1 MMKDLVVIGGGHAGC
16 EAALAGAR
24 MGLDTLL
31 LTLNMDGIA
40 LMACNPVIGGSA
52 KGHLVRE
59 LDAMGGDYAP
69 LETVKGAVDAVKELD
84 VNIKLVGP
92 AEQLHAELAK
102 YQYDKERIEIVHASE
117 VIGTDESP
125 TMAIRRKK
133 DSSLV
138 VALNLVKNGEAD
150 AIVSAGS
157 TGALLTGALL
167 IVGRLP
173 GVERPALGTCLPT
186 KTGFTFL
193 LDSGANVD
201 CKPKYLEQFAKMGSV
216 YVENVFGIKNPK
228 VALVNIGAE
237 KEKGNALT
245 KETYELLE
253 QTDTIHFTG
262 NIEPRNIPYGE
273 ADVIVC
279 DGFVGNTILKLS
291 EGLAKTIFE
300 ILKGEIMQGFYKVG
314 ALILKTPFKNM
325 KKFMDSDEI
334 GGAPFIGLKS
344 LVVKAH
350 GSSNAKA
357 FKNAVRQCVLFAEAD
372 IIGKIKDKI

>member
-1 MMKDLVVIGGGHAGC
+1 
-16 EAALAGAR
+16 
-24 MGLDTLL
+24 MGKRITV
-31 LTLNMDGIA
+31 A
-40 LMACNPVIGGSA
+40 
-52 KGHLVRE
+52 

-92 AEQLHAELAK
+92 VEQLHAELAK

>member
-1 MMKDLVVIGGGHAGC
+1 
-16 EAALAGAR
+16 
-24 MGLDTLL
+24 MGKRITV
-31 LTLNMDGIA
+31 A
-40 LMACNPVIGGSA
+40 
-52 KGHLVRE
+52 

-92 AEQLHAELAK
+92 AEQLRAELAK

-253 QTDTIHFTG
+253 QTDTINFTG

-300 ILKGEIMQGFYKVG
+300 ILKWEIMQGFYKVG

>member
-1 MMKDLVVIGGGHAGC
+1 
-16 EAALAGAR
+16 
-24 MGLDTLL
+24 
-31 LTLNMDGIA
+31 
-40 LMACNPVIGGSA
+40 
-52 KGHLVRE
+52 
-59 LDAMGGDYAP
+59 MGGDFAP
-69 LETVKGAVDAVKELD
+69 VETVKGAVEAVKELD
-84 VNIKLVGP
+84 VKIKLVGQ
-92 AEQLHAELAK
+92 EDVVKAELAK
-102 YQYDKERIEIVHASE
+102 YEYDKERIEVIHASE
-117 VIGTDESP
+117 VISTDEVP

-173 GVERPALGTCLPT
+173 GIERPALGTCLPN
-186 KTGFTFL
+186 KKGFSFL

-201 CKPKYLEQFAKMGSV
+201 CKAKYLEQFAKMGSV
-216 YVENVFGIKNPK
+216 YVENVFGIKDPR

-253 QTDTIHFTG
+253 QAEGIHFTG
-262 NIEPRNIPYGE
+262 NIEPRNIPFGE

-291 EGLAKTIFE
+291 EGLAKTLVDIIKEE
-300 ILKGEIMQGFYKVG
+300 ITKGAYKLAAAMLV
-314 ALILKTPFKNM
+314 KPFKNV
-325 KKFMDSDEI
+325 KKRFDADEI

-357 FKNAVRQCVLFAEAD
+357 FKNAVRQCVLFTEAD
-372 IIGKIKDKI
+372 IIGKIQDKI

>member
-1 MMKDLVVIGGGHAGC
+1 MEKRITVA
-16 EAALAGAR
+16 
-24 MGLDTLL
+24 
-31 LTLNMDGIA
+31 
-40 LMACNPVIGGSA
+40 
-52 KGHLVRE
+52 

-69 LETVKGAVDAVKELD
+69 METVKGAVDAVKELD

-92 AEQLHAELAK
+92 AEQLRTELAK
-102 YQYDKERIEIVHASE
+102 YQYDKERIEIVQASE

-201 CKPKYLEQFAKMGSV
+201 CKPKYL
-216 YVENVFGIKNPK
+216 ENVFGIKNPK

>member
-1 MMKDLVVIGGGHAGC
+1 MIALFVFYREKGIVFFFSFRYTEQEYDAEYPQKGG
-16 EAALAGAR
+16 E
-24 MGLDTLL
+24 
-31 LTLNMDGIA
+31 NMDKRIIVA
-40 LMACNPVIGGSA
+40 
-52 KGHLVRE
+52 
-59 LDAMGGDYAP
+59 LDAMGGDFAP
-69 LETVKGAVDAVKELD
+69 VETVKGAVEAVKELNVD
-84 VNIKLVGP
+84 IKLVGP
-92 AEQLHAELAK
+92 TDIVEAELAK
-102 YQYDKERIEIVHASE
+102 YKYDKERISVVHASE
-117 VIGTDESP
+117 VIGTDEVP

-138 VALNLVKNGEAD
+138 VALNLVKKGEAD

-173 GVERPALGTCLPT
+173 GVERPALGTCLPN
-186 KTGFTFL
+186 KKGFSFL
-193 LDSGANVD
+193 IDSGANVD
-201 CKPKYLEQFAKMGSV
+201 CKSKYLEQFAKMGSV
-216 YVENVFGIKNPK
+216 YVENVFGMKQPR

-253 QTDTIHFTG
+253 QAENINFVG
-262 NIEPRNIPYGE
+262 NIEPRNIPFGE

-291 EGLAKTIFE
+291 EGLAKTMID
-300 ILKGEIMQGFYKVG
+300 IIKGEITKGAYKF
-314 ALILKTPFKNM
+314 AAAMLKTPFRNV

-357 FKNAVRQCVLFAEAD
+357 FKNAVRQCVLFTEAD

>member
-1 MMKDLVVIGGGHAGC
+1 
-16 EAALAGAR
+16 
-24 MGLDTLL
+24 
-31 LTLNMDGIA
+31 MDKRIIVA
-40 LMACNPVIGGSA
+40 
-52 KGHLVRE
+52 
-59 LDAMGGDYAP
+59 LDATGGDHAP
-69 LETVKGAVDAVKELD
+69 VETVKGAVEAVKELNVD
-84 VNIKLVGP
+84 IKLVGP
-92 AEQLHAELAK
+92 EDVVKAELAK
-102 YQYDKERIEIVHASE
+102 YEYDKERIEVVHASE
-117 VIGTDESP
+117 VIGTDEVP

-138 VALNLVKNGEAD
+138 VALNLVKKGEAD

-173 GVERPALGTCLPT
+173 GVERPALGTCLPN
-186 KTGFTFL
+186 KKGFSFL
-193 LDSGANVD
+193 IDSGANVD

-216 YVENVFGIKNPK
+216 YVEHVFGIKEPK

-253 QTDTIHFTG
+253 QAEDINFTG
-262 NIEPRNIPYGE
+262 NIEPRNIPFGE

-291 EGLAKTIFE
+291 EGLAKTMIDIIKAE
-300 ILKGEIMQGFYKVG
+300 ITKGAYKI
-314 ALILKTPFKNM
+314 AAAALKTPFRNV

-357 FKNAVRQCVLFAEAD
+357 FKNAVRQCVLFTEAD
-372 IIGKIKDKI
+372 IIGKLREHLQEEKA

>member
-1 MMKDLVVIGGGHAGC
+1 MEKRIIVAV
-16 EAALAGAR
+16 
-24 MGLDTLL
+24 
-31 LTLNMDGIA
+31 
-40 LMACNPVIGGSA
+40 
-52 KGHLVRE
+52 
-59 LDAMGGDYAP
+59 DAMGGDYAP
-69 LETVKGAVDAVKELD
+69 VETVKGAVEAVKALNVD
-84 VNIKLVGP
+84 IKLVGR
-92 AEQLHAELAK
+92 EEEVNRELAK
-102 YQYDKERIEIVHASE
+102 YTYDKERIVVIHAE
-117 VIGTDESP
+117 QVIGTDEAP

-138 VALNLVKNGEAD
+138 VALNLVKSGEAD

-167 IVGRLP
+167 IVGRLE

-186 KTGFTFL
+186 KTGFSFL

-201 CKPKYLEQFAKMGSV
+201 CKAKYLEQFAKMGSV
-216 YVENVFGIKNPK
+216 YVENMFGIKDPK

-253 QTDTIHFTG
+253 GAQDIHFTG
-262 NIEPRNIPYGE
+262 NIEPRNIPFGD

-291 EGLAKTIFE
+291 EGLAKTLVDIIKEE
-300 ILKGEIMQGFYKVG
+300 ITKGAYKLAAAMLV
-314 ALILKTPFKNM
+314 KPFKSV
-325 KKFMDSDEI
+325 KKRFDADEV

-350 GSSNAKA
+350 GSSNATA
-357 FKNAVRQCVLFAEAD
+357 MKNAVRQCVLFTEAD
-372 IIGKIKDKI
+372 IVGKIKDKI

>member
-92 AEQLHAELAK
+92 AEQLRAELAK

-150 AIVSAGS
+150 AIISAGS

-253 QTDTIHFTG
+253 QTDTINFTG

>member
-1 MMKDLVVIGGGHAGC
+1 MEKRITVA
-16 EAALAGAR
+16 
-24 MGLDTLL
+24 
-31 LTLNMDGIA
+31 
-40 LMACNPVIGGSA
+40 
-52 KGHLVRE
+52 
-59 LDAMGGDYAP
+59 LDAMGGDNAP
-69 LETVKGAVDAVKELD
+69 VETVKGAVEAVQELD
-84 VNIKLVGP
+84 VNIKLVGQ
-92 AEQLHAELAK
+92 EDVVKAELAK
-102 YQYDKERIEIVHASE
+102 YTYDKERIEVVHASE
-117 VIGTDESP
+117 VISTDEVP

-173 GVERPALGTCLPT
+173 GVERPALGTCLPN
-186 KTGFTFL
+186 KKGFSFL

-201 CKPKYLEQFAKMGSV
+201 CKAKYLEQFAKMGSV
-216 YVENVFGIKNPK
+216 YVENVFGVKDPK

-253 QTDTIHFTG
+253 QAEGIHFTG
-262 NIEPRNIPYGE
+262 NIEPRNIPFGE

-279 DGFVGNTILKLS
+279 DGFIGNTILKLS
-291 EGLAKTIFE
+291 EGLAKTLVDIIKEE
-300 ILKGEIMQGFYKVG
+300 ITKGAYKLAAAMLV
-314 ALILKTPFKNM
+314 KPFKNV
-325 KKFMDSDEI
+325 KKRFDADEV

-357 FKNAVRQCVLFAEAD
+357 FKNAVRQCVLFTEAD
-372 IIGKIKDKI
+372 IIGKIKDKL

>member
-1 MMKDLVVIGGGHAGC
+1 MEKRITVA
-16 EAALAGAR
+16 
-24 MGLDTLL
+24 
-31 LTLNMDGIA
+31 
-40 LMACNPVIGGSA
+40 
-52 KGHLVRE
+52 

-69 LETVKGAVDAVKELD
+69 METVKGAVDAVKELD

-92 AEQLHAELAK
+92 AEQLRTELEK
-102 YQYDKERIEIVHASE
+102 YQYDKERIEIVQASE

-157 TGALLTGALL
+157 TGALLAGALL

-291 EGLAKTIFE
+291 EGLAKIIFE
-300 ILKGEIMQGFYKVG
+300 ILKGEIMKGFYKVG
-314 ALILKTPFKNM
+314 AMILKTPFKNM

>member
-1 MMKDLVVIGGGHAGC
+1 
-16 EAALAGAR
+16 
-24 MGLDTLL
+24 MGKRITV
-31 LTLNMDGIA
+31 A
-40 LMACNPVIGGSA
+40 
-52 KGHLVRE
+52 

-150 AIVSAGS
+150 A
-157 TGALLTGALL
+157 
-167 IVGRLP
+167 
-173 GVERPALGTCLPT
+173 
-186 KTGFTFL
+186 
-193 LDSGANVD
+193 
-201 CKPKYLEQFAKMGSV
+201 
-216 YVENVFGIKNPK
+216 
-228 VALVNIGAE
+228 
-237 KEKGNALT
+237 
-245 KETYELLE
+245 
-253 QTDTIHFTG
+253 
-262 NIEPRNIPYGE
+262 
-273 ADVIVC
+273 IVC

>member
-1 MMKDLVVIGGGHAGC
+1 
-16 EAALAGAR
+16 
-24 MGLDTLL
+24 
-31 LTLNMDGIA
+31 MDKKIIVA
-40 LMACNPVIGGSA
+40 
-52 KGHLVRE
+52 
-59 LDAMGGDYAP
+59 LDAMGGDHAP
-69 LETVKGAVDAVKELD
+69 VETVKGAVEAVKELNVD
-84 VNIKLVGP
+84 IKLVGP
-92 AEQLHAELAK
+92 EDVVKAELAK
-102 YQYDKERIEIVHASE
+102 YEYDKERIEVVHASE
-117 VIGTDESP
+117 VIGTDEVP

-138 VALNLVKNGEAD
+138 VALNLVKKGEAD

-173 GVERPALGTCLPT
+173 GVERPALGTCLPN
-186 KTGFTFL
+186 KKGFSFL
-193 LDSGANVD
+193 IDSGANVD

-216 YVENVFGIKNPK
+216 YVEHVFGIKEPK

-253 QTDTIHFTG
+253 QAEDINFTG
-262 NIEPRNIPYGE
+262 NIEPRNIPFGE

-291 EGLAKTIFE
+291 EGLAKTMIDIIKTE
-300 ILKGEIMQGFYKVG
+300 ITKGAYKI
-314 ALILKTPFKNM
+314 AAAALKTPFRNV

-357 FKNAVRQCVLFAEAD
+357 FKNAVRQCVLFTEAD
-372 IIGKIKDKI
+372 IIGKLREHLQEEKA